1 MSWKRLAEKI
11 LFKNPWHEYK
21 QVDFETGDGTRG
33 NYFFIDTP
41 GSVYILA
48 RDAAGAFTMI
58 HSYRFIPDE
67 MSFEFPG
74 GAVKYGQ
81 TPEAAAADE
90 LHEEVGLRAEKLVR
104 LGTFRPCSGLLSEMC
119 YIFFAEDLTEIGH
132 AREATEEMSV
142 VKKTAEE
149 IDEMIQSG
157 EITDGQTLGAWAIF
171 KARAGYVKK

>member
-1 MSWKRLAEKI
+1 MSWKRLSEKI

-21 QVDFETGDGTRG
+21 QIDFETGSGTRG

-48 RDAAGAFTMI
+48 RDGEGAFTMI

-90 LHEEVGLRAEKLVR
+90 LREEAGLRAEKLTQ
-104 LGTFRPCSGLLSEMC
+104 LGAFHPCSGLLSETC
-119 YIFFAEDLTEIGH
+119 YVFFAEGLTEVGH

-142 VKKTAEE
+142 VKKTAHE
-149 IDEMIQSG
+149 IDAMIFSG
-157 EITDGQTLGAWAIF
+157 EITDGQTLAAWAIF
-171 KARAGYVKK
+171 KSRGDIKK